1 MNKHV
6 LLFWWFVEGRF
17 KKCYLEPCNVQEI
30 LLVGEIRV
38 AFPLQLFPC
47 FELLSKA
54 ALWRVAQDKWEA
66 PVMMWVIGIS
76 TQPLAWWLL
85 PFRSHVCELCFKR
98 MVWSSLTVSALRLS
112 LTTWESDWDIVCGD
126 CLCAQIL
133 ILYSFGNQNAHLRKI
148 AT

>member
-47 FELLSKA
+47 FELLSK
-54 ALWRVAQDKWEA
+54 
-66 PVMMWVIGIS
+66 
-76 TQPLAWWLL
+76 
-85 PFRSHVCELCFKR
+85 
-98 MVWSSLTVSALRLS
+98 LRF
-112 LTTWESDWDIVCGD
+112 EE
-126 CLCAQIL
+126 
-133 ILYSFGNQNAHLRKI
+133 
-148 AT
+148 